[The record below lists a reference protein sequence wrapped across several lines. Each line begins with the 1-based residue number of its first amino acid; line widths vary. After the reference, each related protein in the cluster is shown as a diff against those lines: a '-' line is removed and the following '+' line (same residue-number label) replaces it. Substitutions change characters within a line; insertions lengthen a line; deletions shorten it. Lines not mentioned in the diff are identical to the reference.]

1 MEYSYWLDRWK
12 NRQIG
17 FDQPSPNQLLLSH
30 FNKLKLER
38 DDTVFVPLTG
48 KSVDVAWLLGQGLNV
63 IGNELSESAT
73 IELFAMLE
81 ITPTIS
87 EWDSGK
93 VYSSDSLSVF
103 VGDFFELAT
112 DEIGSINAV
121 YDRAA
126 LVALPEEM
134 RFRYT
139 HHLIEI
145 TKAAPQLLI
154 VFDYDQELVPGP
166 PFSISGKEIL
176 EQYSAEYS
184 ISRVAQKEVPGGI
197 KGMAPAQECAW
208 LLENK

>member
-1 MEYSYWLDRWK
+1 MEHSYWLNRWK

-38 DDTVFVPLTG
+38 GDTVFVPLTG
-48 KSVDVAWLLGQGLNV
+48 KTVDVAWLLGQGLNV
-63 IGNELSESAT
+63 IGSELSESAT

-81 ITPTIS
+81 ISPTIF
-87 EWDSGK
+87 EWESGK

-103 VGDFFELAT
+103 VGVFFELAT
-112 DEIGSINAV
+112 EEIGSINAV

-126 LVALPEEM
+126 VALPEEM

-166 PFSISGKEIL
+166 PFSISRKEIL
-176 EQYSAEYS
+176 EHYSAKYS
-184 ISRVAQKEVPGGI
+184 ISHVAQKEVPGGI
-197 KGMAPAQECAW
+197 KGIAPAQECAW